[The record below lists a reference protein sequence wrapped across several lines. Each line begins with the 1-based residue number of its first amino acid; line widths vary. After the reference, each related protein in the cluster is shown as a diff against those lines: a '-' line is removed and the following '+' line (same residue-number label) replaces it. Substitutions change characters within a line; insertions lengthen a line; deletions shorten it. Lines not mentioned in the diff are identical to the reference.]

1 MIHERPDTN
10 FIGSGRVLSKRLYYE
25 ESYLQEFKGK
35 ILEKVE
41 IDDKPA
47 LILDNTCFYPTSGGQ
62 PNDLGYIQ
70 GVPIVNVIE
79 GGEKIIHLLKE
90 DIEEE
95 CGDTVMGK
103 INWER
108 RFDHMQQHS
117 GQHILSAAFEKLW
130 NADTVSFNLGD
141 EICTLDIMKDSIT
154 SEEVKKAEI
163 LSNNIVLENKPIKAY
178 FVDQDRA
185 NELNLRK
192 TPPQKGDIRIVE
204 IMDFDICA
212 CCGTHCGTTG
222 EVGLIKI
229 LKWEKRGVKI
239 RLDFICG
246 ERSLKD
252 YYWKNELIKNI
263 SNKLTIKDSELGE
276 AVVRML
282 EERKETRKELREVK
296 EKLQEYEA
304 KRLIDEASIR
314 DNGIRIID
322 KVFEENNFQEVRG
335 LVQKI
340 INLDDSVVVLAG
352 VKNKGEGEGVKILF
366 ACSKV
371 LKYDMNEL
379 IREAG
384 EFIEG
389 RGGGAP
395 NFAQAGGKKTEGIED
410 ALNFALEHFENLLKN
425 EKK

>member
-1 MIHERPDTN
+1 M
-10 FIGSGRVLSKRLYYE
+10 SKRLFYE
-25 ESYLQEFKGK
+25 EPYLQEFKGK
-35 ILEKVE
+35 ILEKVK
-41 IDDKPA
+41 IDGKPA

-70 GVPIVNVIE
+70 GVSIVDVIE
-79 GGEKIIHLLKE
+79 SNEKIIHVLKE
-90 DIEEE
+90 GIKEE
-95 CGDTVMGK
+95 CGDTVIGK
-103 INWER
+103 IDWER

-130 NADTVSFNLGD
+130 NADTVSFYLGD
-141 EICTLDIMKDSIT
+141 KICTLDIMKDNIT
-154 SEEVKKAEI
+154 SEEIKKAEI
-163 LSNNIVLENKPIKAY
+163 LSNNIVLENKSIEVY
-178 FVDQDRA
+178 LVNQERA

-192 TPPQKGDIRIVE
+192 IPPQKEDIRIVE
-204 IMDFDICA
+204 IKDFDICA

-246 ERSLKD
+246 KRSLKD

-276 AVVRML
+276 AIDRML
-282 EERKETRKELREVK
+282 EERKEIRKELKEFK
-296 EKLQEYEA
+296 EKLQDYEV
-304 KRLIDEASIR
+304 RNLINESSLKD
-314 DNGIRIID
+314 DGIKIIN
-322 KVFEENNFQEVRG
+322 KVFKEKNFQEVRE

-340 INLDDSVVVLAG
+340 INLDESVVVLTG
-352 VKNKGEGEGVKILF
+352 IKSKGEGEGVKILF
-366 ACSKV
+366 ACSRA
-371 LKYDMNEL
+371 LRYDMNGL

-384 EFIEG
+384 KFIEG

-395 NFAQAGGKKTEGIED
+395 NFAQAGGKRVEGIHE
-410 ALNFALEHFENLLKN
+410 ALDFALTNLKDFV
-425 EKK
+425 KK